1 MAGKGRSSVSE
12 RAVTRPAPA
21 APSRPRRTRGEAP
34 WRRHAVS
41 VGTFVGVLVAWQAVI
56 VVFRVPEYIVPSPL
70 QVIDTLRT
78 ETGTLL
84 KNTWP
89 TLIETILG
97 FLVGNLVA
105 VGAAVGF
112 VHNRTFRHGVYPIA
126 VTVRTLPIVAISPIL
141 VLMLGNGYA
150 PKVAIAALITFFP
163 TLVNMADGLDAVDPQ
178 ALELMRVL
186 SASRWEVFRYLRWP
200 TSLPYLFSAL
210 RIASTAALLG
220 AIVGEWIGSNVGL
233 GYLIIAATADYRT
246 PLLYATMTVASALAL
261 LMFNLVSVVE
271 NYAVPWRQASARAE

>member
-1 MAGKGRSSVSE
+1 MGTSRPSVSE
-12 RAVTRPAPA
+12 PAITRPAPV
-21 APSRPRRTRGEAP
+21 APSRPRRAGGEVA
-34 WRRHAVS
+34 WRRYAVS

-56 VVFRVPEYIVPSPL
+56 VAFRVPEYLVPSPL
-70 QVIDTLRT
+70 QVIEALRT
-78 ETGTLL
+78 EAGTLL

-89 TLIETILG
+89 TLIETIWG
-97 FLVGNLVA
+97 FFVGNLIAIGV
-105 VGAAVGF
+105 AVGF

-163 TLVNMADGLDAVDPQ
+163 TLVNMADGLDAIDPQ

-246 PLLYATMTVASALAL
+246 PLLYATMTVASVLAL
-261 LMFNLVSVVE
+261 IMFNLVSVVE
-271 NYAVPWRQASARAE
+271 RYAVPWRLTNARVE

>member
-1 MAGKGRSSVSE
+1 MAGVGRPPVSA
-12 RAVTRPAPA
+12 RAVARPATA
-21 APSRPRRTRGEAP
+21 APRARRRRGEAS
-34 WRRHAVS
+34 WRRYAVS
-41 VGTFVGVLVAWQAVI
+41 VGTFVGVLAAWQVII
-56 VVFRVPEYIVPSPL
+56 VVFRVPDYIAPSPL
-70 QVIDTLRT
+70 QVIATLRM
-78 ETGTLL
+78 ENGTLL

-97 FLVGNLVA
+97 FAAGNLVA
-105 VGAAVGF
+105 ISAAVGF
-112 VHNRTFRHGVYPIA
+112 VHNRTFRHSVYPIA

-163 TLVNMADGLDAVDPQ
+163 TLVNMADGLAAVDQQ

-200 TSLPYLFSAL
+200 NSLPYLFSAL

-220 AIVGEWIGSNVGL
+220 AIVGEWIGSNTGL

-261 LMFNLVSVVE
+261 LMFNLVTVIE
-271 NYAVPWRQASARAE
+271 HYAMPWRRTNTRLE